1 MVRALAQQL
10 AEWAGDPAITR
21 IVVTAA
27 GGRAFFGGG
36 DLRRLYQLRQEGRV
50 EDALAFWRDENTGTM
65 R

>member
-27 GGRAFFGGG
+27 EAAHFRPAVTCAGSTSCGRRA
-36 DLRRLYQLRQEGRV
+36 R
-50 EDALAFWRDENTGTM
+50 
-65 R
+65 